1 MAKNGKMSILC
12 GKKFCSIDSR
22 EPMGAAT
29 PQLRTTA
36 LGIAFL
42 HWFNKANVNASK
54 TRL

>member
-1 MAKNGKMSILC
+1 MAKNVKMSKLH

-22 EPMGAAT
+22 KPMGAAT
-29 PQLRTTA
+29 PLLRTTD

-54 TRL
+54 T